1 MIIPKVKNL
10 VESDFSDFTGIATV
24 NKTFPI
30 HIFKGGRNL
39 LLDSKGTIDL
49 TTLTWEPFEYET
61 WEEIGE
67 WYEETRY

>member
-10 VESDFSDFTGIATV
+10 VESDFSDFTGTATV

-61 WEEIGE
+61 WEEIGG
-67 WYEETRY
+67 